1 MPVATC
7 SRRRRYVASVV
18 SISRIPDAFAE
29 LERAGRFDYWGAPYD
44 SLTDE
49 ARTQLM
55 PARTRQVLWWDHVIE
70 WDRTVED
77 VLAFDGGGR
86 LRPGLVPFASNGV
99 GDHFCWYPNWQT
111 AAEPPVV
118 FFEHDALLSRLFAR
132 DFSELLCRCM
142 LQHFAVALDED
153 DADHDDLW
161 AAHLAIVRPFLS
173 VAQVQRLTDVGA
185 ALAAAACAA
194 ADAAIAAEVGVR
206 TLLGAMQPVQ
216 FNDDAMS
223 RDVLLRAY
231 DRSVSFY
238 QELAEVEG
246 LTEYSL
252 QLEQVIAARDHARDT
267 KVDG

>member
-1 MPVATC
+1 
-7 SRRRRYVASVV
+7 VV
-18 SISRIPDAFAE
+18 PISRIPHAFAE

-70 WDRTVED
+70 WDRTVQD
-77 VLAFDGGGR
+77 VLAFEGGGR
-86 LRPGLVPFASNGV
+86 LRPGLVPFAGNG
-99 GDHFCWYPNWQT
+99 
-111 AAEPPVV
+111 
-118 FFEHDALLSRLFAR
+118 
-132 DFSELLCRCM
+132 
-142 LQHFAVALDED
+142 
-153 DADHDDLW
+153 
-161 AAHLAIVRPFLS
+161 
-173 VAQVQRLTDVGA
+173 
-185 ALAAAACAA
+185 
-194 ADAAIAAEVGVR
+194 VGVR

-252 QLEQVIAARDHARDT
+252 QLQQVIAARDHARDT
-267 KVDG
+267 KADG